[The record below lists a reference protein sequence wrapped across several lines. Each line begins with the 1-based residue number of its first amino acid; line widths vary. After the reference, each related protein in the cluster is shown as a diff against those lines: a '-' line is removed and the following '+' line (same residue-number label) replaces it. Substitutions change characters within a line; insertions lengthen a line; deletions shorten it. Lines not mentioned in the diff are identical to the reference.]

1 MELEVLKFGGSSL
14 ETAAAM
20 RRVADVLWERRST
33 QRIVVCSAMGGITNA
48 LLDAGRR
55 AAARDEGYKVTCST
69 IRQRHEEALEGL
81 GVVADVVRAVL
92 IGRRLRRQRGEHA

>member
-1 MELEVLKFGGSSL
+1 MLTNVWHVMELEVLKFGGSSL

-55 AAARDEGYKVTCST
+55 AAARDEGYKV
-69 IRQRHEEALEGL
+69 EPLA
-81 GVVADVVRAVL
+81 AA
-92 IGRRLRRQRGEHA
+92 RRLPRGPRSLLGFGHGLR